1 MPVKLSSVV
10 PWGRSFEEYVGM
22 FALTERDLKLRILD
36 CAAGPSSFC
45 AQMTACGGTVVACD
59 PIYEFS
65 AEQIRLRVAEVR
77 DDMIAQVRGQMG
89 QFVWN
94 CIRSPQH
101 LEEMRMG
108 AMERFLEDFAGDAKR
123 ERYRVMSL
131 PKLEF
136 ADGEFE
142 VALCSHFLFLYSD
155 WLDEAFHL
163 ASLRELLRV
172 AKEVRIFPVTEM
184 DGRLSRHLEK
194 VRKQFQTK
202 LVKVDYEFLRQAN
215 QMLICASKM

>member
-1 MPVKLSSVV
+1 MAAKLNNVV
-10 PWGRSFEEYVGM
+10 PWGRSFEEYVRM

-45 AQMTACGGTVVACD
+45 AQMTARGGMVLACD

-101 LEEMRMG
+101 LEETRMG

-123 ERYRVMSL
+123 QRYRVMSL

-142 VALCSHFLFLYSD
+142 IALCSHFLFLYSD

-163 ASLRELLRV
+163 ASVRELLRV

-184 DGRLSRHLEK
+184 DGRPSRHLEK

-202 LVKVDYEFLRQAN
+202 LIKVDYEFLRQAN